1 MMSRTAEIKLTVELD
16 GDNLPTGI
24 EWEATEANQQGAS
37 SCQSM
42 LLSLWDSDSKKT
54 AAIDLWT
61 KDMSIDDMNLYFYQV
76 IHKMADSYFRAT
88 RNGEISKLIHEF
100 GDGFGAKLGLL
111 SKRGNDAFDEVP
123 ADLVSLAN
131 NSDSPSAN

>member
-24 EWEATEANQQGAS
+24 EWEATEAAEQGAS

-42 LLSLWDSDSKKT
+42 LLSLWDSESKTT

-61 KDMSIDDMNLYFYQV
+61 KDMSIDDMNRYFYQV

-88 RNGEISKLIHEF
+88 RNGEMSNLIHEF
-100 GDGFGAKLGLL
+100 GEGFGAKLGLL
-111 SKRGNDAFDEVP
+111 SKGGTDAFNDVP
-123 ADLVSLAN
+123 ADLVTLSN
-131 NSDSPSAN
+131 NSESQGSI